1 MSFSQ
6 AKAGVPPSRSGALMA
21 SNTQDLEGWTLRN
34 MLFKAWH
41 EQDRLGKL
49 GLTRS
54 KAREKCL
61 FSTGGLNDADELH
74 VREPI
79 L

>member
-6 AKAGVPPSRSGALMA
+6 AKVGVPPPGLTLLMA
-21 SNTQDLEGWTLRN
+21 PNTQDLEGRTWRN
-34 MLFKAWH
+34 VLFEAWH

-49 GLTRS
+49 GFTRS